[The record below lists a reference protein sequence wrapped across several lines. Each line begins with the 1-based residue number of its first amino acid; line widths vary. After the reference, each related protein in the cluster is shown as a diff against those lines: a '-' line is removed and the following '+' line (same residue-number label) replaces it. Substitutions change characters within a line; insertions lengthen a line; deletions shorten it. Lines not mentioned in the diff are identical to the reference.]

1 MVSESV
7 KPFLKSVLKGYR
19 RTESVRDGFND
30 WRADR
35 PFWGALLLILAGL
48 VLSVIPFTALGSF
61 AFTGST
67 GELIGLIGLFFSF
80 FVFLAGVAAMTQPQL
95 STLAGMIGIVMSIL
109 SIVGGTLGGMFVGTF
124 LGMVGGSLC
133 IAWIEEEQPQQGD
146 VVASGT
152 AATGDV
158 AEEDLGEAPVEPNT
172 TNTTAEDGDGADG
185 SPDDED

>member
-1 MVSESV
+1 MVSETV
-7 KPFLKSVLKGYR
+7 KPFLKTLLRGYR
-19 RTESVRDGFND
+19 RTASVRSQFDD
-30 WRADR
+30 WRAER
-35 PFWGALLLILAGL
+35 PFWGALLLIVAGL

-124 LGMVGGSLC
+124 LGMIGGSLC
-133 IAWIEEEQPQQGD
+133 IAWIEEPVEED
-146 VVASGT
+146 EIEASGAERG
-152 AATGDV
+152 AAA
-158 AEEDLGEAPVEPNT
+158 AEEHREVGFEDDADGAESDEEPVPP
-172 TNTTAEDGDGADG
+172 AEDD
-185 SPDDED
+185 

>member
-1 MVSESV
+1 MVSETV
-7 KPFLKSVLKGYR
+7 KPFLKTLLRGYR
-19 RTESVRDGFND
+19 RTASARSDFEE
-30 WRADR
+30 WRAER

-48 VLSVIPFTALGSF
+48 ILSVIPFTALGSF

-124 LGMVGGSLC
+124 LGMIGGSLC
-133 IAWIEEEQPQQGD
+133 IAWIEEEEDAGEI
-146 VVASGT
+146 
-152 AATGDV
+152 AATG
-158 AEEDLGEAPVEPNT
+158 EEAGPEDHREIGET
-172 TNTTAEDGDGADG
+172 SSTAQVGDGDAVPESPPDG
-185 SPDDED
+185 E